1 MEVERPTF
9 YFDAGC
15 GFCRRWIP
23 RWRQL
28 TDERVDYVGVAG
40 DETDLAVPAAD
51 VGQAAHLVVP
61 DAEGQRVFRGGAA
74 IAELGGFTGRLPVF
88 RTLYRRVPGFRPATD
103 LAYRLVARHRV
114 AADRA
119 TRLLVGRDLRRPRQV
134 LVRWLFL
141 RLLALTALFATLS
154 WWVQVDGL
162 VGRDG
167 IAPAADFLDAV
178 ERHADAAG
186 WSDLERWRQ
195 VPTLL
200 WLAPNEHG
208 LHLLCGLAAVAALLL
223 LFNVIP
229 GPALLALWLS
239 YLSLVSTGGVFMGY
253 QWDALLLEALFAS
266 LFLVPWRGLRPGLAP
281 ERAPPWV
288 GVWLLRLLVLKLMI
302 LSGLVKLLSE
312 DPVWADLT
320 ALDYHYWTQP
330 LPNPLS
336 WLAHQASFLHGP
348 AVVFMIVAEDV
359 LPWLAL
365 LGLRRLRYLAFWGT
379 VLLMGGIGLTG
390 NYGYFNLLSVALAL
404 TLLDDGALRALLPRR
419 WRERAPDSH
428 GFPHRRP
435 PVSNRLPVAMLAG
448 ALIVVSL
455 TRAWLRVDREAVPEV
470 LRDTAAFVGPLQ
482 LSSSYGL
489 FATMTTE
496 RPEILIEGSDDG
508 VSWRHY
514 RFAWKPNDDL
524 TDGPDLAGPHMPR
537 LDWQLWFAALAGDC
551 RRTRWYPGFLQRLLE
566 GQPDVVGL
574 LDGDPFPERP
584 PRYIR
589 STLWYYTFTHPD
601 ERDRT
606 GAVWTRERA
615 DHDFCPTVTLVNGAL
630 RVANLPEPG
639 HEASP

>member
-1 MEVERPTF
+1 MSLARPTF
-9 YFDAGC
+9 YFDARC

-23 RWRQL
+23 RWQQL
-28 TDERVDYVGVAG
+28 TGDRVDYVGVAG
-40 DETDLAVPAAD
+40 DEQDLAVPAAA
-51 VGQAAHLVVP
+51 VREAAHLVVP
-61 DAEGQRVFRGGAA
+61 GAPTPFRGGAA

-88 RTLYRRVPGFRPATD
+88 RTLYRHLPGFRPATD

-114 AADRA
+114 AADRV
-119 TRLLVGRDLRRPRQV
+119 TRVFVGTDLRRPRQV

-141 RLLALTALFATLS
+141 RLLALVALFATLS

-162 VGRDG
+162 VGPDG

-178 ERHADAAG
+178 RQHADTVG

-200 WLAPNEHG
+200 WLAPNAHG
-208 LHLLCGLAAVAALLL
+208 LHLLCGTATVSALLL
-223 LFNVIP
+223 LFNLVP
-229 GPALLALWLS
+229 GPALLVLWLS

-266 LFLVPWRGLRPGLAP
+266 LFLVPWRGLRPGLAAD
-281 ERAPPWV
+281 RAPPWA

-302 LSGLVKLLSE
+302 LSGLVKILSH

-336 WLAHQASFLHGP
+336 WLAHQATWTHVP
-348 AVVFMIVAEDV
+348 AVVFMILAEDV

-379 VLLMGGIGLTG
+379 ALLMGGIGLTG

-404 TLLDDGALRALLPRR
+404 TLLDDGALRALVPRR
-419 WRERAPDSH
+419 WRARVPDSH
-428 GFPHRRP
+428 GFAHRRP
-435 PVSNRLPVAMLAG
+435 RVGRRVPVAVLAG
-448 ALIVVSL
+448 VLAVVSV
-455 TRAWLRVDREAVPEV
+455 THAWLRVDRDGPPDA
-470 LRDTAAFVGPLQ
+470 LRDVAAYLGPLQ
-482 LSSSYGL
+482 LTSSYGL
-489 FATMTTE
+489 FATMTAE
-496 RPEILIEGSDDG
+496 RPEILLEGSRDG
-508 VSWRHY
+508 VTWRPY

-524 TDGPDLAGPHMPR
+524 TEGPDLAGPHMPR

-551 RRTRWYPGFLQRLLE
+551 RRTRWYPAFLQRLLE
-566 GQPDVVGL
+566 GQPDVLGL
-574 LDGDPFPERP
+574 LDGDPFPEGP
-584 PRYIR
+584 PRYLR
-589 STLWYYTFTHPD
+589 STLWYYTFSHPE

-606 GAVWTRERA
+606 GALWTRERA
-615 DHDFCPTVTLVNGAL
+615 DHDFCPTVTLEDGAL
-630 RVANLPEPG
+630 RIAHPTLQESVK
-639 HEASP
+639 